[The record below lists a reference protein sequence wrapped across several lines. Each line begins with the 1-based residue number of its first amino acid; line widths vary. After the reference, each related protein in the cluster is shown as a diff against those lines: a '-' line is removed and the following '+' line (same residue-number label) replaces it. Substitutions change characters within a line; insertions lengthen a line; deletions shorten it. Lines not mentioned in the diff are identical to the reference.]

1 MKRRIVGLVMVVML
15 LASLLMGCASKK
27 DNKGA
32 EAKSTSVELESE
44 TTSADVDSET
54 ANTETKTQT
63 TSSVVKSEA
72 TQTEIQVFIAASLSG
87 AMEEIKNMY
96 NETHPNVTITYNADS
111 SGTLLTQV
119 QEGYECDIFFSAATK
134 QMDTLESEGYLVE
147 GTRKNLLNNQV
158 VLITPKG
165 SGTKVTGFD
174 TMNLA
179 ESMALA
185 GGSVPVGKYTRTIL
199 VNLGL
204 LEAVDDTAVYTTE
217 EVSVALGGIEI
228 NECGNVSKVTEA
240 VKEGSNE
247 IGTVYYSDA
256 YSVKDDVD
264 IIAYA
269 DKALTGDIIY
279 PVAMLNNSEADD
291 LKKQAAADFLAFLD
305 TDEAKAVF
313 EKYMFMIYTE

>member
-1 MKRRIVGLVMVVML
+1 MKKRIVSLVMVVML
-15 LASLLMGCASKK
+15 VASMLIGCSSKK
-27 DNKGA
+27 INKDD
-32 EAKSTSVELESE
+32 KTK
-44 TTSADVDSET
+44 TTSTEVET
-54 ANTETKTQT
+54 EKTSTDTET
-63 TSSVVKSEA
+63 EA
-72 TQTEIQVFIAASLSG
+72 ETEIQVFIAASLSG
-87 AMEEIKNMY
+87 AMEELKNLY
-96 NETHPNVTITYNADS
+96 TKKHPNVTITYNADS

-119 QEGYECDIFFSAATK
+119 QEGYECDIFFSAAPT
-134 QMDTLESEGYLVE
+134 QMNTLEEEGFLVD

-174 TMNLA
+174 NMNLA
-179 ESMALA
+179 KSMALA

-199 VNLGL
+199 MNLGL
-204 LEAVDDTAVYTTE
+204 LEVVEDTALYTTE
-217 EVSVALGGIEI
+217 EVSKALGGIEI
-228 NECGNVSKVTEA
+228 NECGNVSKVTES

-279 PVAMLNNSEADD
+279 PVAMLNNTEADD
-291 LKKQAAADFLAFLD
+291 SQKQAAADFLAFIE
-305 TDEAKAVF
+305 TEEALAVF

>member
-1 MKRRIVGLVMVVML
+1 MKKRIVSLVMVVML
-15 LASLLMGCASKK
+15 VASMLIGCSSKK
-27 DNKGA
+27 INK
-32 EAKSTSVELESE
+32 
-44 TTSADVDSET
+44 DD
-54 ANTETKTQT
+54 ETKT
-63 TSSVVKSEA
+63 TSTEVETEKTSTDLETATETDTSTEA
-72 TQTEIQVFIAASLSG
+72 EAESEIQVFIAASLSG
-87 AMEEIKNMY
+87 AMEELKNLY
-96 NETHPNVTITYNADS
+96 TKKHPNITITYNADS

-119 QEGYECDIFFSAATK
+119 QEGYECDIFFSAAPT
-134 QMDTLESEGYLVE
+134 QMNTLEEEGFLVD

-174 TMNLA
+174 NMNLA
-179 ESMALA
+179 KSMALA

-199 VNLGL
+199 MNLGL
-204 LEAVDDTAVYTTE
+204 LEAVEDTAVYTTE
-217 EVSVALGGIEI
+217 EVSKALGGIEI
-228 NECGNVSKVTEA
+228 NECGNVSKVTES

-279 PVAMLNNSEADD
+279 PVAILNNTEADD
-291 LKKQAAADFLAFLD
+291 SQKQAAADFLAFIE
-305 TDEAKAVF
+305 TEEALAVF

>member
-1 MKRRIVGLVMVVML
+1 MKKRVVSLLMVVML
-15 LASLLMGCASKK
+15 IASMLIGCSGKK
-27 DNKGA
+27 DNKEEKTQQA
-32 EAKSTSVELESE
+32 STEAEVDKASTDSETETTSTEVETPTTSSEAKSEE
-44 TTSADVDSET
+44 
-54 ANTETKTQT
+54 
-63 TSSVVKSEA
+63 VK
-72 TQTEIQVFIAASLSG
+72 TEIQVFIAASLSG

-96 NETHPNVTITYNADS
+96 NEEHPNVTITYNADS

-134 QMDTLESEGYLVE
+134 QMDTLESEGFLVD

-174 TMNLA
+174 NMNLA

-204 LEAVDDTAVYTTE
+204 LEAVDDTAVYTSE
-217 EVSVALGGIEI
+217 EVSEALGGIEI

-279 PVAMLNNSEADD
+279 PVAMLNNPEADD
-291 LKKQAAADFLAFLD
+291 TKKQATEDFLAFLG
-305 TDEAKAVF
+305 TDEALAVF

>member
-1 MKRRIVGLVMVVML
+1 MKKRIVSLVMVVML
-15 LASLLMGCASKK
+15 VASMLIGCSSKK
-27 DNKGA
+27 INK
-32 EAKSTSVELESE
+32 
-44 TTSADVDSET
+44 DD
-54 ANTETKTQT
+54 ETKT
-63 TSSVVKSEA
+63 TSTEVETEKTSTDLETATETDTSTEA
-72 TQTEIQVFIAASLSG
+72 EAESEIQVFIAASLSG
-87 AMEEIKNMY
+87 AMEELKNLY
-96 NETHPNVTITYNADS
+96 TKKHPNVTITYNADS

-119 QEGYECDIFFSAATK
+119 QEGYECDIFFSAAPT
-134 QMDTLESEGYLVE
+134 QMNTLEEEGFLVD

-174 TMNLA
+174 NMNLA
-179 ESMALA
+179 KSMALA

-199 VNLGL
+199 MNLGL
-204 LEAVDDTAVYTTE
+204 LEAVEDTAVYTTE
-217 EVSVALGGIEI
+217 EVSKALGGIEI
-228 NECGNVSKVTEA
+228 NECGNVSKVTES

-279 PVAMLNNSEADD
+279 PVAMLNNTEADD
-291 LKKQAAADFLAFLD
+291 SQKQAAADFLAFIE
-305 TDEAKAVF
+305 TEEALAVF

>member
-1 MKRRIVGLVMVVML
+1 MKKRIVSLVMVVML
-15 LASLLMGCASKK
+15 VASMLIGCSSKK
-27 DNKGA
+27 INK
-32 EAKSTSVELESE
+32 
-44 TTSADVDSET
+44 DD
-54 ANTETKTQT
+54 ETKT
-63 TSSVVKSEA
+63 TSTEVETEKTSTDLETA
-72 TQTEIQVFIAASLSG
+72 TATETETDTETEVESEIQVFIAASLSG
-87 AMEEIKNMY
+87 AMEELKNLY
-96 NETHPNVTITYNADS
+96 TKKHPNVTITYNADS

-119 QEGYECDIFFSAATK
+119 QEGYECDIFFSAAPT
-134 QMDTLESEGYLVE
+134 QMNTLEEGGFLVD

-174 TMNLA
+174 NMNLA
-179 ESMALA
+179 KSMALA

-199 VNLGL
+199 MNLGL
-204 LEAVDDTAVYTTE
+204 LEVVEDTAVYTTE
-217 EVSVALGGIEI
+217 EVSKALGGIEI
-228 NECGNVSKVTEA
+228 NECGNVSKVTES

-279 PVAMLNNSEADD
+279 PVAMLNNTEADD
-291 LKKQAAADFLAFLD
+291 SQKQAAADFLAFIE
-305 TDEAKAVF
+305 TEEALAVF

>member
-1 MKRRIVGLVMVVML
+1 MKKRIVSLVMVVML
-15 LASLLMGCASKK
+15 VASMLIGCSSKK
-27 DNKGA
+27 INKDD
-32 EAKSTSVELESE
+32 KTK
-44 TTSADVDSET
+44 TTSTEVET
-54 ANTETKTQT
+54 EKTSTDTET
-63 TSSVVKSEA
+63 EA
-72 TQTEIQVFIAASLSG
+72 ETEIQVFIAASLSG
-87 AMEEIKNMY
+87 AMEELKNLY
-96 NETHPNVTITYNADS
+96 TKKHPNVTITYNADS

-119 QEGYECDIFFSAATK
+119 QEGYECDIFFSAAPT
-134 QMDTLESEGYLVE
+134 QMNTLEEEGFLVD

-174 TMNLA
+174 NMNLA
-179 ESMALA
+179 KSMALA

-199 VNLGL
+199 MNLGL
-204 LEAVDDTAVYTTE
+204 LEVVEDTVVYTTE
-217 EVSVALGGIEI
+217 EVSKALGGIEI
-228 NECGNVSKVTEA
+228 NECGNVSKVTES

-279 PVAMLNNSEADD
+279 PVAMLNNTEADD
-291 LKKQAAADFLAFLD
+291 SQKQAAADFLAFIE
-305 TDEAKAVF
+305 TEEALAVF

>member
-1 MKRRIVGLVMVVML
+1 MVVML
-15 LASLLMGCASKK
+15 IVSMFSGCSSKK
-27 DNKGA
+27 NNKNTG
-32 EAKSTSVELESE
+32 SE
-44 TTSADVDSET
+44 TTTAEQKDATVSEN
-54 ANTETKTQT
+54 AQF
-63 TSSVVKSEA
+63 EA
-72 TQTEIQVFIAASLSG
+72 TEIQVFIAASLSG
-87 AMEEIKNMY
+87 AMDEIKSMY
-96 NETHPNVTITYNADS
+96 NKIQPNVTITYNADS

-134 QMDTLESEGYLVE
+134 QMDTLESEGYVVE
-147 GTRKNLLNNQV
+147 GTKKNLLNNQV

-165 SGTKVTGFD
+165 SNTKVTGFD
-174 TMNLA
+174 NMNLA
-179 ESMALA
+179 KSMALA

-204 LEAVDDTAVYTTE
+204 LNPIDDTAVYTSE
-217 EVSVALGGIEI
+217 EVSKALGGIEI

-269 DKALTGDIIY
+269 DKELTGDIIY
-279 PVAMLNNSEADD
+279 PVAELNNEEADE
-291 LKKQAAADFLAFLD
+291 LQKQAAADFLAFLD

-313 EKYMFMIYTE
+313 EKYMFTIYKE

>member
-1 MKRRIVGLVMVVML
+1 MKKRIVSLVMVVML
-15 LASLLMGCASKK
+15 VASMLIGCSSKK
-27 DNKGA
+27 INK
-32 EAKSTSVELESE
+32 
-44 TTSADVDSET
+44 DD
-54 ANTETKTQT
+54 ETKT
-63 TSSVVKSEA
+63 TSTEVETEKTSTDLETATETDTSTEA
-72 TQTEIQVFIAASLSG
+72 EAESEIQVFIAASLSG
-87 AMEEIKNMY
+87 AMEELKNLY
-96 NETHPNVTITYNADS
+96 TKKHPNITITYNADS

-119 QEGYECDIFFSAATK
+119 QEGYECDIFFSAAPT
-134 QMDTLESEGYLVE
+134 QMNTLEEEGFLVD

-174 TMNLA
+174 NMNLA
-179 ESMALA
+179 KSMALA

-199 VNLGL
+199 MNLGL
-204 LEAVDDTAVYTTE
+204 LEAVEDTAVYTTE
-217 EVSVALGGIEI
+217 EVSKALGGIEI
-228 NECGNVSKVTEA
+228 NECGNVSKVTES

-279 PVAMLNNSEADD
+279 PVAMLNNTEADD
-291 LKKQAAADFLAFLD
+291 SQKQAAADFLAFIE
-305 TDEAKAVF
+305 TEEALAVF

>member
-1 MKRRIVGLVMVVML
+1 MKKRIVSLVMVIML
-15 LASLLMGCASKK
+15 IASMLIGCSSKEN
-27 DNKGA
+27 NKVVETNA
-32 EAKSTSVELESE
+32 TSSEAG
-44 TTSADVDSET
+44 
-54 ANTETKTQT
+54 TETNQT
-63 TSSVVKSEA
+63 EPE
-72 TQTEIQVFIAASLSG
+72 TEIQVFIAASLSG
-87 AMEEIKNMY
+87 AMEELKNMY
-96 NETHPNVTITYNADS
+96 HEKHPNVTITYNADS

-119 QEGYECDIFFSAATK
+119 QEGYECDIFFSAAPT
-134 QMDTLESEGYLVE
+134 QMNTLESESYLVD

-158 VLITPKG
+158 VLISPKG
-165 SGTKVTGFD
+165 SETKVTGFD
-174 TMNLA
+174 NMNLA
-179 ESMALA
+179 KSMALA

-204 LEAVDDTAVYTTE
+204 LETVEDTAVYTTE
-217 EVSVALGGIEI
+217 EVSKVLGGIEI
-228 NECGNVSKVTEA
+228 NECGNVSKVTES

-279 PVAMLNNSEADD
+279 PVAMLNNAEADEAQ
-291 LKKQAAADFLAFLD
+291 KQAAADFLAFIE
-305 TDEAKAVF
+305 TDEALAVF

>member
-1 MKRRIVGLVMVVML
+1 MVVML
-15 LASLLMGCASKK
+15 IGLMISGCSAKK
-27 DNKGA
+27 DNNTK
-32 EAKSTSVELESE
+32 SE
-44 TTSADVDSET
+44 TTNVAADTKKTDSKEPAKKAEDISEKT
-54 ANTETKTQT
+54 EDNNTQFG
-63 TSSVVKSEA
+63 SI
-72 TQTEIQVFIAASLSG
+72 EIQVFIAASLSG
-87 AMEEIKNMY
+87 AMDEIKTMY
-96 NETHPNVTITYNADS
+96 NESQPNVKITYNADS

-119 QEGYECDIFFSAATK
+119 QEGYECDIFFSAATA

-147 GTRKNLLNNQV
+147 GTKKNLLNNQV

-165 SGTKVTGFD
+165 SNTKVTGFD
-174 TMNLA
+174 NMNLA
-179 ESMALA
+179 KSMALA

-204 LEAVDDTAVYTTE
+204 LKSVDDTSVYTSE
-217 EVSVALGGIEI
+217 EVSKALGGIEI
-228 NECGNVSKVTEA
+228 NECSNVSKVTEA

-291 LKKQAAADFLAFLD
+291 LQKQAAADFLAFLD
-305 TDEAKAVF
+305 TAEAKAIF
-313 EKYMFMIYTE
+313 EKYMFTIYK

>member
-1 MKRRIVGLVMVVML
+1 MKKRIVSLVMVVML
-15 LASLLMGCASKK
+15 VASMLIGCSSKK
-27 DNKGA
+27 INK
-32 EAKSTSVELESE
+32 
-44 TTSADVDSET
+44 DD
-54 ANTETKTQT
+54 ETKT
-63 TSSVVKSEA
+63 TSTEVETEKTSTDLETA
-72 TQTEIQVFIAASLSG
+72 TETETDTETEVESEIQVFIAASLSG
-87 AMEEIKNMY
+87 AMEELKNLY
-96 NETHPNVTITYNADS
+96 TKKHPNVTITYNADS

-119 QEGYECDIFFSAATK
+119 QEGYECDIFFSAAPT
-134 QMDTLESEGYLVE
+134 QMNTLEEGGFLVD

-174 TMNLA
+174 NMNLA
-179 ESMALA
+179 KSMALA

-199 VNLGL
+199 MNLGL
-204 LEAVDDTAVYTTE
+204 LEAVEDTALYTTE
-217 EVSVALGGIEI
+217 EVSKALGGIEI
-228 NECGNVSKVTEA
+228 NECGNVSKVTES

-279 PVAMLNNSEADD
+279 PVAMLNNTEADD
-291 LKKQAAADFLAFLD
+291 SKKQAAADFLAFIE
-305 TDEAKAVF
+305 TEEALAVF

>member
-1 MKRRIVGLVMVVML
+1 MKKRIIGLIMVVML
-15 LASLLMGCASKK
+15 IVSMFAGCSSKK
-27 DNKGA
+27 DNKNTG
-32 EAKSTSVELESE
+32 LE
-44 TTSADVDSET
+44 TTTVSGNA
-54 ANTETKTQT
+54 QF
-63 TSSVVKSEA
+63 EA
-72 TQTEIQVFIAASLSG
+72 TEIQVFIAASLSG
-87 AMEEIKNMY
+87 AMDEIKSMY
-96 NETHPNVTITYNADS
+96 NKIQQDVTITYNADS

-134 QMDTLESEGYLVE
+134 QMDTLESEGYVVT
-147 GTRKNLLNNQV
+147 GTKKNLLNNQV
-158 VLITPKG
+158 VLITPRG
-165 SGTKVTGFD
+165 SNTKVTGFD
-174 TMNLA
+174 NMNLA
-179 ESMALA
+179 KSMALA

-204 LEAVDDTAVYTTE
+204 LNPVDDTAIYTSE
-217 EVSVALGGIEI
+217 EVSKALGGIEI

-269 DKALTGDIIY
+269 DKELTGDIIY
-279 PVAMLNNSEADD
+279 PVAELNNEEADE
-291 LKKQAAADFLAFLD
+291 LQKQAAADFLDFLD

-313 EKYMFMIYTE
+313 EKYMFTIYKE

>member
-1 MKRRIVGLVMVVML
+1 MKKRLIGLVMVVML
-15 LASLLMGCASKK
+15 IASMLIGCSSKK
-27 DNKGA
+27 NNKDA
-32 EAKSTSVELESE
+32 E
-44 TTSADVDSET
+44 
-54 ANTETKTQT
+54 TQT
-63 TSSVVKSEA
+63 TSTESDSEEVSSDVETETTSSEVGSKA
-72 TQTEIQVFIAASLSG
+72 KQTETEPETEIQVFIAASLSG
-87 AMEEIKNMY
+87 AMEELKNMY
-96 NETHPNVTITYNADS
+96 NEKHPNVTITYNADS

-119 QEGYECDIFFSAATK
+119 MEGYECDIFFSAAPT
-134 QMDTLESEGYLVE
+134 QMNTLESESYLVE

-158 VLITPKG
+158 VLISPKG

-174 TMNLA
+174 NMNLA
-179 ESMALA
+179 DSMALA

-217 EVSVALGGIEI
+217 EVSKALGGIEI
-228 NECGNVSKVTEA
+228 NECGNVSKVTES

-279 PVAMLNNSEADD
+279 PVAMLNNIEADEAQ
-291 LKKQAAADFLAFLD
+291 KQAAADFLAFIE
-305 TDEAKAVF
+305 TDEALAVF

>member
-1 MKRRIVGLVMVVML
+1 MKKRVVSLVMVLML
-15 LASLLMGCASKK
+15 IASMLIGCSSKK
-27 DNKGA
+27 NDKEVETQETSTEVGT
-32 EAKSTSVELESE
+32 EANQTETESE
-44 TTSADVDSET
+44 
-54 ANTETKTQT
+54 
-63 TSSVVKSEA
+63 
-72 TQTEIQVFIAASLSG
+72 TEIQVFIAASLSG
-87 AMEEIKNMY
+87 AMEELKNMY
-96 NETHPNVTITYNADS
+96 IEKHPNVTITYNADS

-119 QEGYECDIFFSAATK
+119 REGYECDIFFSAAPT
-134 QMDTLESEGYLVE
+134 QMNTLQDEGYLVD

-158 VLITPKG
+158 VLISPKG

-174 TMNLA
+174 DMNLA
-179 ESMALA
+179 KSMALA

-204 LEAVDDTAVYTTE
+204 LETVEDTAVYTTE
-217 EVSVALGGIEI
+217 EVSKALGGVEI
-228 NECGNVSKVTEA
+228 NECGNVSKVTES

-279 PVAMLNNSEADD
+279 PVAMLNNTEADD
-291 LKKQAAADFLAFLD
+291 SQKQAAADFLAFIES
-305 TDEAKAVF
+305 DEALAIF
-313 EKYMFMIYTE
+313 EKYMFMIYSE